1 VTAGRERVAI
11 VTGGTRGLGAAVTT
25 RFNARGIRVVAVY
38 RADDDSAAA
47 LRRNAPDPSLLETRR
62 VDLSDPVAC
71 AELVD
76 HALGEHGRID
86 YLVNN
91 AGALSERR
99 APELTPDEWDR
110 SLRVNL
116 SSAFYLSQAVLEPM
130 RAQRFGRIVNISSV
144 TAMMGSPFQLD
155 YAAGKAGLIG
165 LTRSLARTAAR
176 RGVTVNC
183 VVPGGFETDLLD
195 AMTLTDRANVEAGIP
210 VGRFGRPE
218 EVAHMVSAL
227 VDDDASYVTG
237 AVVVVDGGLSMG
249 S

>member
-1 VTAGRERVAI
+1 VTVGRERVAI

-25 RFNARGIRVVAVY
+25 RLNARGIRVVAVY

-47 LRRNAPDPSLLETRR
+47 LRHNAPNPGLLETRR
-62 VDLSDPVAC
+62 VELSDPLAC
-71 AELVD
+71 TELVE
-76 HALGEHGRID
+76 HVLGAHRRID

-91 AGALSERR
+91 AGTLSERR

-165 LTRSLARTAAR
+165 LTRSLARSAAR

-210 VGRFGRPE
+210 VGRFGQPE

-227 VDDDASYVTG
+227 VDDDASYITG

>member
-1 VTAGRERVAI
+1 
-11 VTGGTRGLGAAVTT
+11 
-25 RFNARGIRVVAVY
+25 
-38 RADDDSAAA
+38 
-47 LRRNAPDPSLLETRR
+47 
-62 VDLSDPVAC
+62 
-71 AELVD
+71 
-76 HALGEHGRID
+76 
-86 YLVNN
+86 
-91 AGALSERR
+91 
-99 APELTPDEWDR
+99 
-110 SLRVNL
+110 
-116 SSAFYLSQAVLEPM
+116 
-130 RAQRFGRIVNISSV
+130 
-144 TAMMGSPFQLD
+144 MMGSPFQLD

-165 LTRSLARTAAR
+165 LTRSLARSAAR

>member
-25 RFNARGIRVVAVY
+25 RLNAHGVRVVAVY

-47 LRRNAPDPSLLETRR
+47 LRRNAPNPSLLETRR
-62 VDLSDPVAC
+62 VDLSDSGAC
-71 AELVD
+71 TELVD
-76 HALGEHGRID
+76 HVLDAHHRID

-91 AGALSERR
+91 AGTLSERR

-116 SSAFYLSQAVLEPM
+116 SSAFYMSQAVLEPM

-165 LTRSLARTAAR
+165 LTRSLARSAAR

-210 VGRFGRPE
+210 VGRFGQPE

-227 VDDDASYVTG
+227 VDDDASYITG